1 MPRKKRRSARL
12 RALPPVKSLHGLSAQ
27 VRIIG
32 MDSRQ
37 PWIAFHCDDGTSLY
51 ARITAVK
58 PTAYGE
64 CGRPH
69 YKIG

>member
-1 MPRKKRRSARL
+1 
-12 RALPPVKSLHGLSAQ
+12 
-27 VRIIG
+27 